1 MVEQLAKKNMDI
13 IILNQESRFF
23 CMYRA
28 QKKSCPILCACS
40 TSPTSTP
47 SFNPFNFTFLTD
59 SQCCT
64 GKGKDDQEDIPT
76 TEPED
81 EEESADE
88 DSKEIFMN
96 L

>member
-1 MVEQLAKKNMDI
+1 
-13 IILNQESRFF
+13 
-23 CMYRA
+23 
-28 QKKSCPILCACS
+28 
-40 TSPTSTP
+40 
-47 SFNPFNFTFLTD
+47 LTD